1 MTYQE
6 AIAAYIEKFDE
17 GPPIR
22 EMDEQEAIDAM
33 AAAIASGVS
42 MESNIDEELPAGALN

>member
-6 AIAAYIEKFDE
+6 AIAAYIDEFDE

-22 EMDEQEAIDAM
+22 EMDEQAAIDAM
-33 AAAIASGVS
+33 ADAVESGVPMVS
-42 MESNIDEELPAGALN
+42 PIEEGLPEGAFN